1 MQIGTSSLREDVQ
14 AVREEQEELRRQSC
28 TADEELGKASA
39 ERTVLQPKVSEAVG
53 PGCTLQGFDLGL
65 L

>member
-1 MQIGTSSLREDVQ
+1 M
-14 AVREEQEELRRQSC
+14 REEQEELRRQSC